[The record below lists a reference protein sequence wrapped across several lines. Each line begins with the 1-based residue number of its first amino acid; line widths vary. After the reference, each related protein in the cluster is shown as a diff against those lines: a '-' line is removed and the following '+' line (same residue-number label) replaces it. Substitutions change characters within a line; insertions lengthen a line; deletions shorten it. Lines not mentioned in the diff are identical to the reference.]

1 MEVKSPPKTHRGE
14 TTRRAILNAAEKVIG
29 AAGYADA
36 SISQITRDAGVAQ
49 GTFYIYFN
57 SKEGIFRELVREL
70 GRRVRHVLSAATAEA
85 QNRIEAERLGLKAFI
100 GFVAEHPDIYR
111 IVQEALFVDTAVY
124 RAYFQD
130 FAESYRHGLAAA
142 AEAGEI
148 RDGDADV
155 RAWALMGIAKSLG
168 ERYAAWDDSRSIDDV
183 VDAAHDLIVR
193 GLQA

>member
-1 MEVKSPPKTHRGE
+1 MEAKAPPKTQRGE
-14 TTRRAILNAAEKVIG
+14 ITRRAILDAAERVIG
-29 AAGYADA
+29 ASGYAEA

-57 SKEGIFRELVREL
+57 SKDGVFRELVMEL
-70 GRRVRHVLSAATAEA
+70 GRRVRRVVAEATAGA
-85 QNRIEAERLGLKAFI
+85 KNRIEAERLGLKAFI
-100 GFVAEHPDIYR
+100 GFVAKHPDIYR
-111 IVQEALFVDTAVY
+111 IVQEALFVDPSVY
-124 RAYFQD
+124 QAYFQE
-130 FAESYRHGLAAA
+130 FAESYRRGLIAA

-193 GLQA
+193 GLRA